1 VGVIERQATGKQT
14 MAIADCP
21 CCGGEIS
28 VSDCGYSTFNP
39 GTAKCKGDCKRTWS
53 FSQVEDK
60 WDCGLRWNQR
70 AAEIRRKLKLLSL
83 LGVKRTGVSVSRDY
97 HQEELEEE
105 AEKLLKSFEESVIG
119 AASK

>member
-1 VGVIERQATGKQT
+1 VGVIERPATGKQT

-21 CCGGEIS
+21 CCGGEIA

-39 GTAKCKGDCKRTWS
+39 GTAKCTGDCKRTWG

-60 WDCGLRWNQR
+60 WDCGLQWNRR
-70 AAEIRRKLKLLSL
+70 ATEIRRKLKLLSL
-83 LGVKRTGVSVSRDY
+83 LGVKRRGVSISRDY
-97 HQEELEEE
+97 ALEDLE
-105 AEKLLKSFEESVIG
+105 AEAELLLKSFEESVIG